1 MDKKCERCGKAGLVW
16 RQSVKG
22 NWYLANPTVVGTK
35 SGNHITIP
43 FAHKCEAKKVE
54 APKSEAHLNFRRD
67 PIMEK
72 QALHPEWMTQ
82 DDFDE
87 LEGIEIQLAGMK
99 VNQGGINGTQQ
110 M

>member
-22 NWYLANPTVVGTK
+22 HWYLANPSIVGTK
-35 SGNHITIP
+35 SGNYITIP
-43 FAHKCEAKKVE
+43 FAHKCGEKKVE
-54 APKSEAHLNFRRD
+54 EVKSEAHLNFRRNQ
-67 PIMEK
+67 ILEK

-87 LEGIEIQLAGMK
+87 LEGIEIQLQVAK
-99 VNQGGINGTQQ
+99 EA
-110 M
+110 